1 MTGIRIPMTSSIPPL
16 PHNPFGPLIIT
27 MPLRVIKIR
36 QTAKASAN
44 QVHHLPGLK

>member
-36 QTAKASAN
+36 QTAKHRQTKSTICRD
-44 QVHHLPGLK
+44 